1 MANGGGPPI
10 DNEPTKNMLP
20 SVPPIGLQPPC
31 LDGASALV
39 GRKLPGSGIHASKN
53 PMKVQ
58 LAFSNSTD
66 GIDIHPTFHRSDR
79 DFPFFHCFF
88 LSFFLLFE
96 KYFTIDI
103 YSGMDDRRIILKII
117 KLKKCFMQAFNFC
130 V

>member
-88 LSFFLLFE
+88 LSF
-96 KYFTIDI
+96 
-103 YSGMDDRRIILKII
+103 SSLKNTLRSIFFFI
-117 KLKKCFMQAFNFC
+117 RGWMMEGLY
-130 V
+130 